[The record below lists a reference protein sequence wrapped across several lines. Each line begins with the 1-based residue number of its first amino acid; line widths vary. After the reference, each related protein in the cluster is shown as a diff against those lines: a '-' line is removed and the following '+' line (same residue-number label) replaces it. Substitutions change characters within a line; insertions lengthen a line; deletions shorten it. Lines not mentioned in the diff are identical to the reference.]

1 MINKLKSMYLTNSNN
16 DLHMKAYIGDYKCQE
31 NTEQQ
36 AERLRQI
43 LNREMGMKIKK
54 KIKVSYRYGIMVEGL
69 YITID
74 VDQECPRRMMSD
86 QSKKEIENIMDESA
100 KRIEEILKKEAAH
113 GYSSSD
119 SSSSSE
125 E

>member
-43 LNREMGMKIKK
+43 LNREMEDKEKDKSIISIWDHG
-54 KIKVSYRYGIMVEGL
+54 
-69 YITID
+69 
-74 VDQECPRRMMSD
+74 RRFEYHD
-86 QSKKEIENIMDESA
+86 
-100 KRIEEILKKEAAH
+100 
-113 GYSSSD
+113 
-119 SSSSSE
+119 
-125 E
+125 